1 MKFYQTILYILFVFL
16 TTTFSAQAQTEEEAS
31 VEFDYSITPKGKSI
45 GTQTFTFSM
54 PVYGKE
60 LGKSVLFAG
69 VDYGLTSFNYDES
82 IKLSS
87 DLNRFHSFTLQLG
100 LSKTLK
106 KNWDLSVLF
115 MPTLN
120 SNFKH
125 SIVSDDIL
133 WTGGIFASKY
143 FEKKYPTTLTFGIGN
158 FPYGGR
164 PAILPVVTYEIEIN
178 KYLLSFGFPDT
189 EITYYLNER
198 SSINTALSFAGNSF
212 YFGQE
217 DGNVLSGQADKID
230 FSSIIASL
238 GYDYLISESFGVYMN
253 VGYEFCRTHQLLSP
267 ENETVISFNLANTLN
282 INTGIYYV
290 F

>member
-1 MKFYQTILYILFVFL
+1 MKFNQNFLYILFIFL
-16 TTTFSAQAQTEEEAS
+16 AIPFSAQAQTEEEAS
-31 VEFDYSITPKGKSI
+31 IELGYSITPKGNNI
-45 GTQTFTFSM
+45 GMQVFTFSM
-54 PVYGKE
+54 PIYGKE
-60 LGKSVLFAG
+60 FGENIIFAG
-69 VDYGLTSFNYDES
+69 LDYGLTNFNYAES
-82 IKLSS
+82 IKLPSQ
-87 DLNRFHSFTLQLG
+87 LNNFHSFTLQLG

-143 FEKKYPTTLTFGIGN
+143 FEKKYPATLTFGIGN

-189 EITYYLNER
+189 EITYYLSER

-253 VGYEFCRTHQLLSP
+253 VGYEFGRTHQLLSP
-267 ENETVISFNLANTLN
+267 ENEIVISFNLANNLN